1 MQISDKKSL
10 RLFYKK
16 LRNEMSFQE
25 KEMRDIRI
33 YEKLTQL
40 DEYKNSESV
49 LVYVSS
55 AIEVDTHKIIEYSFK
70 KNKRVL
76 APRCIPNTNLMEFY
90 EISSFDDLESGAFG
104 IMEPKD
110 KCKRIKTFSSDSC
123 CIVPALAYDKRGYRL
138 GFGKGFYDRFLD
150 KYDGKKIGLCYN
162 SCVTERL
169 PSDDFDK
176 AADCVITDRY
186 IIYF

>member
-16 LRNEMSFQE
+16 LRNEMSLQDKKMLDMKIFQ
-25 KEMRDIRI
+25 
-33 YEKLTQL
+33 KLINL
-40 DEYKNSESV
+40 EEYKNSEFV

-55 AIEVDTHKIIEYSFK
+55 SIEVDTHKIIEYSFK
-70 KNKRVL
+70 INKKVL
-76 APRCIPNTNLMEFY
+76 APRCIPDTNLMEFC

-110 KCKRIKTFSSDSC
+110 KCERIQSFASNSC
-123 CIVPALAYDKRGYRL
+123 CIVPALAYDKKGYRL

-150 KYDGKKIGLCYN
+150 KYKGQKIGLCYS
-162 SCVTERL
+162 SCMTDRL
-169 PSDDFDK
+169 PYDVLDK
-176 AADCVITDRY
+176 TVNCVVTDHDIIT
-186 IIYF
+186 F